1 MTLKRLFLLG
11 ALLVG
16 LAGAAY
22 LGQETTTPGE
32 DMVATAESFLASL
45 KPAQKKKAMLAYDS
59 ENRTYWNFIPMQDR
73 AGKPT
78 RKGLMLKEM
87 TAKQKEQALALVKT
101 GTSAEGY
108 VKATTIMSL
117 EAILHELE
125 MGGRTVRD
133 PEWYFFTIFGTPS
146 KTGRWGWRVEGHHL
160 SLNFTVDRG
169 KVISSTPAFFG
180 ANPAKVMS
188 GDRKG
193 LRTLPE
199 SEDLA
204 VKLFASLDQEQKEQA
219 FHAEPFPEARQ
230 KEARAGVGKP
240 VGLPASKMTKKQR
253 QILQRLVEA
262 YADRMPPAVG
272 RRQIAEVRAAGIG
285 KIHFAFYHGEK
296 KRGKAPIT
304 YRVQGPTFVIEFLN
318 TQSDPAGNPAN
329 HIHSCWR
336 DLRGDFG
343 LAAK

>member
-146 KTGRWGWRVEGHHL
+146 KTGHWGWRVEGHHL

-253 QILQRLVEA
+253 QILHRLVEA
-262 YADRMPPAVG
+262 
-272 RRQIAEVRAAGIG
+272 
-285 KIHFAFYHGEK
+285 
-296 KRGKAPIT
+296 
-304 YRVQGPTFVIEFLN
+304 
-318 TQSDPAGNPAN
+318 
-329 HIHSCWR
+329 
-336 DLRGDFG
+336 
-343 LAAK
+343 